1 MNRPVRRK
9 RSQQYREV
17 TQHFEPD
24 DEHDLVELKEF
35 LNTSHPSNDKYM
47 RSLTL
52 IQRQIMSLTH
62 QLRSKQVE
70 ILKSVFSGMNY
81 AEASRANN
89 TTGGTVSKLVKSP
102 DGVALL
108 NALQYHQAMIEGANV
123 AQRRNML
130 WRIAVAGELK
140 EPKTTISAV
149 EALNR
154 MTFNDYTASV
164 VKPKQGATDEPIAKT
179 IDIDPLL
186 LPRGPLDV

>member
-1 MNRPVRRK
+1 
-9 RSQQYREV
+9 
-17 TQHFEPD
+17 
-24 DEHDLVELKEF
+24 
-35 LNTSHPSNDKYM
+35 M

-62 QLRSKQVE
+62 QLRSKQVD

-81 AEASRANN
+81 AETARANR
-89 TTGGTVSKLVKSP
+89 TSAPTVSRLARSP
-102 DGVALL
+102 QGIALL

-130 WRIAVAGELK
+130 WRIAAANELK

-149 EALNR
+149 EAINK

-164 VKPKQGATDEPIAKT
+164 VKTKQGDKVEPVEKQ
-179 IDIDPLL
+179 IDIDPVL
-186 LPRGPLDV
+186 LPRGALDV

>member
-1 MNRPVRRK
+1 MTRPIRRK
-9 RSQQYREV
+9 RSEQHQEV
-17 TQHFEPD
+17 APHFEPD
-24 DEHDLVELKEF
+24 DERDLVELKEF
-35 LNTSHPSNDKYM
+35 LDTSHPSNDMYM

-52 IQRQIMSLTH
+52 IQHQIMSLTH
-62 QLRSKQVE
+62 QLRSKQVD
-70 ILKSVFSGMNY
+70 I
-81 AEASRANN
+81 
-89 TTGGTVSKLVKSP
+89 
-102 DGVALL
+102 L

-164 VKPKQGATDEPIAKT
+164 VKPKQGAKDEPIAKT